1 MATTVLT
8 PTPAKLATPRTVS
21 LGRQQLREFME
32 SKVAVAGLALFVT
45 IIAVAVLAPWIS
57 PTDPYDLTKIEL
69 MDALLL
75 GRELRHALPRT
86 TGGG

>member
-45 IIAVAVLAPWIS
+45 IIAVAVLAAW
-57 PTDPYDLTKIEL
+57 
-69 MDALLL
+69 
-75 GRELRHALPRT
+75 
-86 TGGG
+86 TGASTRSAATARAATW